1 MLPLVSVREAFDDEP
16 LFDKD
21 DVPLPLFE
29 LFTERFESEHP
40 AFEASFMSDGASM
53 F

>member
-1 MLPLVSVREAFDDEP
+1 MVSVREAFDDEP

-21 DVPLPLFE
+21 DEPPLPLFE